1 MSNQIK
7 WLVNN
12 FYGALNISG
21 TKNTISK
28 RTKKAGLYSN
38 EVSIDTRKNLK
49 NSSIKVGNSMR
60 STLAELV

>member
-1 MSNQIK
+1 MSDQIK

-12 FYGALNISG
+12 FYGAINISDPKS
-21 TKNTISK
+21 TTSK

-38 EVSIDTRKNLK
+38 KVSIDTRKNLK

-60 STLAELV
+60 SALAELV

>member
-7 WLVNN
+7 WLVNS

>member
-12 FYGALNISG
+12 FYGTLSISA

-38 EVSIDTRKNLK
+38 EVSVDTRKNLK
-49 NSSIKVGNSMR
+49 NSSIKVGNNMR
-60 STLAELV
+60 STLIELV

>member
-1 MSNQIK
+1 MSDQIK

-28 RTKKAGLYSN
+28 RAKKAGLYSD
-38 EVSIDTRKNLK
+38 EVSVDTKKNLK
-49 NSSIKVGNSMR
+49 DSSIKVGNNMR
-60 STLAELV
+60 TTLAELV

>member
-12 FYGALNISG
+12 FYGTLNISG
-21 TKNTISK
+21 SKNTISK

-38 EVSIDTRKNLK
+38 EVSVDTRKNLK
-49 NSSIKVGNSMR
+49 NSSIKVGNNMR
-60 STLAELV
+60 SALAELV

>member
-7 WLVNN
+7 WLFNN
-12 FYGALNISG
+12 FYGVLNISG
-21 TKNTISK
+21 NKNTISK
-28 RTKKAGLYSN
+28 RTKKAGLYSD
-38 EVSIDTRKNLK
+38 EVSVDTRKNLK